1 LTAQAG
7 EPSLAGLRTVVTGA
21 SSGIGR
27 AIATAF
33 ATAGAR
39 VGIGFNRSSD
49 AARALAEE
57 LGGDARA
64 GGHPL
69 LKADLSTPEGCA
81 SIVQDAFA
89 ALEHV
94 DVWVNNAGADVLTG
108 EARDWPAERKLE
120 ALIDLDLKGTI
131 RCSRLVAAR
140 MRPGGCILNIGWDHA
155 TIDGMAGDNPELFA
169 AVKAGVLGFSKAL
182 ARSVAPD
189 IRVNVVCPGW
199 IETAYGEGIDRAFY
213 NKVASRTPLKRWG
226 TPGDIAAAAV
236 WLASPAAAFVTGQAI
251 NVNGGVV
258 G

>member
-1 LTAQAG
+1 MTAQAG

-27 AIATAF
+27 AIAIAF
-33 ATAGAR
+33 AAAGAN

-49 AARALAEE
+49 AAQALAEE
-57 LGGDARA
+57 LGG
-64 GGHPL
+64 GSHPL
-69 LKADLSTPEGCA
+69 LRADLSTPEGCA
-81 SIVQDAFA
+81 KIVEDAFA

-94 DVWVNNAGADVLTG
+94 DVWINNAGADVLTG
-108 EARDWPAERKLE
+108 EAREWPAERKLE
-120 ALIDLDLKGTI
+120 ALIDIDLKGTI
-131 RCSRLVAAR
+131 RCSRLVAGR

-189 IRVNVVCPGW
+189 IRVNVLCPGW
-199 IETAYGEGIDRAFY
+199 VETAYGEGVDRAFY
-213 NKVASRTPLKRWG
+213 DKVAAATPLKRWG
-226 TPGDIAAAAV
+226 TPQDIAGAAV

-251 NVNGGVV
+251 NVNGGTV